1 MKKCMLITGAA
12 GFIGSHLCK
21 FYLDIN
27 FFIVG
32 IDNFLTGKKSNIESF
47 FNYKNFQFI
56 GQDIRS
62 EIKLKKKIDF
72 VLHFASPASPKDYLK
87 YPIDTLQTGSIGTE
101 NILRIAKENKATVM
115 VASTSEIYG
124 DPMIHPQDESYFGN
138 VNPIGPRS
146 VYDESKRYQE
156 ALTIAYKNMYKL
168 DVRIPRIF
176 NTYGPKMKIDD
187 GRVIPNFINQ
197 SLNDQDFTVF
207 GDGKQTR
214 SFCFIDDLIVG
225 IDNLLFSN
233 YTMPMNLGSND
244 EHSIIDLIN
253 IIKKINPSKSKI
265 NFLDLPLDD
274 PKRRKPN
281 LDLAS
286 KILNYKNNVT
296 LEEGLITTI
305 NYFKEFNAKLA
316 R

>member
-21 FYLDIN
+21 FYLDKD
-27 FFIVG
+27 FFIIG
-32 IDNFLTGKKSNIESF
+32 IDNFITGKKSNIESF
-47 FNYKNFQFI
+47 FDNKNFQFI

-62 EIKLKKKIDF
+62 EIKLRKKIDF
-72 VLHFASPASPKDYLK
+72 ILHFASPASPKDYLK
-87 YPIDTLQTGSIGTE
+87 YPIDTLQTGSLGTE

-156 ALTIAYKNMYKL
+156 ALTIAYKNMYEL

-197 SLNDQDFTVF
+197 SLNDKDFTVF

-214 SFCFIDDLIVG
+214 SFCFIEDLIVG
-225 IDNLLFSN
+225 INDLLFSN

-265 NFLDLPLDD
+265 NFLDLPQDD

-286 KILNYKNNVT
+286 KILNYKNSVT

>member
-1 MKKCMLITGAA
+1 MLLLQA
-12 GFIGSHLCK
+12 L
-21 FYLDIN
+21 
-27 FFIVG
+27 
-32 IDNFLTGKKSNIESF
+32 
-47 FNYKNFQFI
+47 
-56 GQDIRS
+56 
-62 EIKLKKKIDF
+62 
-72 VLHFASPASPKDYLK
+72 DYLK
-87 YPIDTLQTGSIGTE
+87 YPIDTLQTGSLGTE

-156 ALTIAYKNMYKL
+156 ALTIAYKNMYEL

-214 SFCFIDDLIVG
+214 SFCL
-225 IDNLLFSN
+225 
-233 YTMPMNLGSND
+233 
-244 EHSIIDLIN
+244 
-253 IIKKINPSKSKI
+253 
-265 NFLDLPLDD
+265 
-274 PKRRKPN
+274 
-281 LDLAS
+281 
-286 KILNYKNNVT
+286 
-296 LEEGLITTI
+296 
-305 NYFKEFNAKLA
+305 
-316 R
+316 